1 MTVVLARTRTAEGL
15 AAARFAVEECR
26 RRQEDLVAFTFD
38 GHDHEDDADFAG
50 VTVTFRAPDPR
61 NRDVVGELLDTVQAV
76 DASAIVIG
84 IRSRTA
90 VGKLLLGSAAQQV
103 LLEASVPVIAVKAV
117 R

>member
-26 RRQEDLVAFTFD
+26 RRQEDP
-38 GHDHEDDADFAG
+38 
-50 VTVTFRAPDPR
+50 VTFRAPDPR